1 MVAGGSQA
9 DLVQSYAL
17 PVPSLVIS
25 LLLGV
30 PYSDHQ
36 FFQDMTGVQMSLT
49 ATEQERQEATGQIF
63 GYLYQLVGKKE
74 AEPDD
79 ALISRLIREY
89 LPTGELSRE
98 TIAMNSF
105 ILLSAGHET
114 TANMIGLGTLA
125 LLENPDTLARIRDTD
140 DPKVISG
147 AVEELLRY
155 LTIVHSLV
163 ARVAKE
169 DIEIGGTLVEAG
181 ETLIM
186 NLSAANRD
194 PAFLDA
200 PDVLDIDRKAL
211 GHMAFGHGVHQCL
224 GQTLA
229 RAELE
234 IALPTLLRRL
244 PGLRLAVPIEE
255 IRFRGDMS
263 IYGVHELP
271 VTWDQPYRSGESAPG
286 TDNVTTTA

>member
-1 MVAGGSQA
+1 
-9 DLVQSYAL
+9 
-17 PVPSLVIS
+17 
-25 LLLGV
+25 LLLWDQ
-30 PYSDHQ
+30 SD
-36 FFQDMTGVQMSLT
+36 
-49 ATEQERQEATGQIF
+49 
-63 GYLYQLVGKKE
+63 QL
-74 AEPDD
+74 P
-79 ALISRLIREY
+79 
-89 LPTGELSRE
+89 
-98 TIAMNSF
+98 
-105 ILLSAGHET
+105 
-114 TANMIGLGTLA
+114 NMIGLGTLA

-163 ARVAKE
+163 ARVTKE

-181 ETLIM
+181 EMLIM
-186 NLSAANRD
+186 NLSGADRD

-200 PDVLDIDRKAL
+200 PDILDIDRKVL

-255 IRFRGDMS
+255 IRFRGDMG
-263 IYGVHELP
+263 IYGVRELP
-271 VTWDQPYRSGESAPG
+271 VTWDQPYRSGESVPGIAAPDQRCPQTADRSRHRSDTQAG
-286 TDNVTTTA
+286 RRVSRKTALPLGNFTTHRSIHYS